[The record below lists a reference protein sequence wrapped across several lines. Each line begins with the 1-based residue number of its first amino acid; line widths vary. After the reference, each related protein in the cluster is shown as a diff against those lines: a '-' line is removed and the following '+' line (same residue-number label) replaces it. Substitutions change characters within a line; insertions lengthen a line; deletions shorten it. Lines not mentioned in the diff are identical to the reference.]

1 MEGQSL
7 QQKEKKRRKR
17 KGTKKIPK
25 NRKALKISQNFDFFA
40 CPSHNVVKCDASF
53 KKGKLL
59 CCKHIFEW
67 IKDNFAYTLRCVT
80 LHYLY
85 CIHVVIVQAKSCL
98 WILKMLWSTE
108 TTLYG
113 FASLLYMYNCAPI
126 RCFAKKRHSQK
137 LCSTFLQLI
146 IAVWIYAYN
155 CLCKVVHA
163 HESV

>member
-1 MEGQSL
+1 MSRRFLRSFLTASKPSGRSITAAKR
-7 QQKEKKRRKR
+7 KEKEKEERY
-17 KGTKKIPK
+17 KKNSK

-40 CPSHNVVKCDASF
+40 CPSHNVVKCNASF

-59 CCKHIFEW
+59 CCKCIFDR
-67 IKDNFAYTLRCVT
+67 IKDNFAHTLRCVT
-80 LHYLY
+80 FHYLY

-126 RCFAKKRHSQK
+126 RYFAKKRDSQK
-137 LCSTFLQLI
+137 L
-146 IAVWIYAYN
+146 
-155 CLCKVVHA
+155 VHFY
-163 HESV
+163 SWL